1 MKKKSVNN
9 WLQAI
14 RDQQEQA
21 SRSREYEEAD
31 NGNCGSAMSEESEKK
46 LTEEEISV
54 DILR

>member
-31 NGNCGSAMSEESEKK
+31 NGNWGSTMSEESEKK
-46 LTEEEISV
+46 LTEEENSV